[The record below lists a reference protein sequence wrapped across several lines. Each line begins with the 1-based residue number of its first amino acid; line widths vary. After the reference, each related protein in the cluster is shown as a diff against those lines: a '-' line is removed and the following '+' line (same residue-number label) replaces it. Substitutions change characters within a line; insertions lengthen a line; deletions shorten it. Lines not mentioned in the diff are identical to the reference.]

1 MKSVRKRK
9 TQIVYKHIHVES
21 RKLELVSLFAGPKRR
36 RRHREDTCGH
46 SGGGERGTDGESRRK
61 HAHCRVSDRSQ
72 WDLLCDSGS
81 SNPGLWDDPEGW
93 DGAGGGR
100 EAPEGG
106 DIYIKLGLIHGAVW
120 QKPT

>member
-81 SNPGLWDDPEGW
+81 SHQCSITTQRREMGW
-93 DGAGGGR
+93 
-100 EAPEGG
+100 EEGG
-106 DIYIKLGLIHGAVW
+106 DICIPMADSW
-120 QKPT
+120 